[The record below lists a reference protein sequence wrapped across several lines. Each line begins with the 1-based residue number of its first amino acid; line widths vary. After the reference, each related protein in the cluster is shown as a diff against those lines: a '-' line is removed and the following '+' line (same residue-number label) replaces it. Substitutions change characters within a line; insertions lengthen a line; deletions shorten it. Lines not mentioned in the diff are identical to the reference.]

1 METNEIIQ
9 SRYQKLSQLKE
20 LGINP
25 YPNRFKKDKTIND
38 ILKLFSENNFE
49 NSQEKKIIATTA
61 GRIISSRPMG
71 KAGFYH
77 IRDISGTIQVYGN
90 DKTLSEKDYDVFKK
104 VDIGDI
110 VGVSGELFITKKG
123 EESIRAH
130 SFKVLSKNLEPL
142 PVVKE
147 KDGKTYDAFSDVE
160 SRYRKRY
167 IDFLVNPDVR
177 KDFLLRSKIIRLIRE
192 LLHEDGFIE
201 VETPMMQS
209 VASGASARPF
219 ITHHNTL
226 DMDLYLRIA
235 PELYLKR
242 MIVGGF
248 EKIFELNRNFR
259 NEGISTKHNP
269 EFTMME
275 VYQAYADYEDMM
287 KLTEDIFSHVSLNV
301 YGSLKIPYQDQIIDL
316 STPWNRVE
324 YLQIIQDKSGID
336 FSTLIEDFDNLR
348 KARELTSQIG
358 LDTSHC
364 KTFWEIVDEVFSE
377 KVEPELTQPIFITHF
392 PKDISPLSKDDPNR
406 PGFVERFEPYI
417 IGKEMGNAFS
427 ELNDP
432 IEQEKRFQTQ
442 LEMKEAGQEE
452 TMELDEDFINALK
465 IGMPPTGGLGIGI
478 DRMIMLFTNKSS
490 IKDVIAFPLLKRKQD
505 NL

>member
-9 SRYQKLSQLKE
+9 SRLQKLNQIKE

-25 YPNRFKKDKTIND
+25 YPNRFNKEKTISQVLSLFEENEIDND
-38 ILKLFSENNFE
+38 QN
-49 NSQEKKIIATTA
+49 EKITIATA
-61 GRIISSRPMG
+61 GRILSSRPMG
-71 KAGFYH
+71 KAAFYH
-77 IRDISGTIQVYGN
+77 IRDLTGTIQVYAN
-90 DKTLSEKDYDVFKK
+90 DKTLNEKDYSVFKRA
-104 VDIGDI
+104 DIGDI
-110 VGVSGELFITKKG
+110 IGITGELFITKKG
-123 EESIRAH
+123 EESIRATG
-130 SFKVLSKNLEPL
+130 FTMLAKNIEPL

-177 KDFLLRSKIIRLIRE
+177 DDFIIRSKIIRTIRDH
-192 LLHEDGFIE
+192 LHKKGFIE
-201 VETPMMQS
+201 VETPMMQA
-209 VASGASARPF
+209 VASGAAARPF

-287 KLTEDIFSHVSLNV
+287 KLTEDIFSEIANSI
-301 YGSLKIPYQDQIIDL
+301 YGTLKIPFQDNMIDL
-316 STPWNRVE
+316 STPWQRVE
-324 YLQIIQDKSGID
+324 YLEIIKEKSNID
-336 FSTLIEDFDNLR
+336 FQELMQEEDNFE
-348 KARELTSQIG
+348 KAKIAAVNNG
-358 LDTSHC
+358 LNVDHC
-364 KTFWEIVDEVFSE
+364 KTFWEIVDEVFSQ
-377 KVEPELTQPIFITHF
+377 KVEPELIQPVFITHF
-392 PKDISPLSKDDPNR
+392 PKDISPLSKDDPER

-417 IGKEMGNAFS
+417 TGKEMGNAFS

-432 IEQEKRFQTQ
+432 EEQEKRFQVQ

-452 TMELDEDFINALK
+452 TMELDEDFIAALK
-465 IGMPPTGGLGIGI
+465 TGMPPTGGLGIGI
-478 DRMIMLFTNKSS
+478 DRLVMLFTNKSS
-490 IKDVIAFPLLKRKQD
+490 IKDVIAFPLLKKKEQ
-505 NL
+505 